1 MPADQKI
8 FFSYSRKDG
17 EKFTLKLATDL
28 RNAGCNVWL
37 DQLDIRPGKP
47 WDLEIEKALKTATCL
62 LFIVTEKSVDSKNTL
77 DEVYYAL
84 DNNKEVI
91 PVIFGSCEAPFR
103 LKRLQHI
110 DFTADYNTAFNRLLA
125 VLKQDEAE
133 AQFADNTKVIE
144 SRFVSQ
150 AGAENLKKHTKGNK
164 TKKSIAIASA
174 FVIALLIIYLVT
186 QHKQTKDTIQNV
198 TGIDTILNNSGDT
211 ATAKNAPATKEIKQQ
226 VDKVPVQDNSVAA
239 TQTPSEIKPVPG
251 NTNTDKKLNIDTGY
265 YRLVLKSSGQYIDAD
280 HCRTKVVTGA
290 ISDYADGACQLWRM
304 VPVGDDGWSGLQ
316 LKNGGQYLRADECSD
331 QLILTPA
338 SAFDANDGCQLWR
351 FVPAGNGWSRLQIRN
366 KEQYIDAVYCGNK
379 LVLSS
384 VSNYA
389 DGACQLWK
397 FQ

>member
-62 LFIVTEKSVDSKNTL
+62 LLIVTERSVSSKNTL

-91 PVIFGSCEAPFR
+91 PVIFGNCEVPFR

-110 DFTADYNTAFNRLLA
+110 DFTTDYNTAFNRLLA

-133 AQFADNTKVIE
+133 AQFTDNTKVIE
-144 SRFVSQ
+144 SRFISP
-150 AGAENLKKHTKGNK
+150 AGTVNFKKHAAANK
-164 TKKSIAIASA
+164 TKIGIAIASA
-174 FVIALLIIYLVT
+174 FVIVLLTLYLVI
-186 QHKQTKDTIQNV
+186 QHRQGKDNTVQNV

-211 ATAKNAPATKEIKQQ
+211 ATVKNAPATKEIKQQ
-226 VDKVPVQDNSVAA
+226 VDKTPVQDNTVAA
-239 TQTPSEIKPVPG
+239 TQTPSENKPVPG
-251 NTNTDKKLNIDTGY
+251 NTDADKKSNIDTGY

-280 HCRTKVVTGA
+280 HCGTTVVTSA
-290 ISDYADGACQLWRM
+290 ISDYADGACQLWRL
-304 VPVGDDGWSGLQ
+304 VPVGDGWSGLQ

-351 FVPAGNGWSRLQIRN
+351 LVPAGNGWSRLQLRN
-366 KEQYIDAVYCGNK
+366 KEQYLDADHCGNK

-384 VSNYA
+384 VSVYA